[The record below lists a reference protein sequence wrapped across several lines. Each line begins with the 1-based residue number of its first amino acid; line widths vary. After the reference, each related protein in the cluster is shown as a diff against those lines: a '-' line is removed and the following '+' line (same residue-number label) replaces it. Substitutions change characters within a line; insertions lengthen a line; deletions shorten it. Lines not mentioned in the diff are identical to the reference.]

1 MVTFDTLKAS
11 HRLREAGFEEQKAN
25 ALVNAFAED
34 IGASLATKDD
44 IALLK
49 GDIDAL
55 RKDMASGFELLRQE
69 MTSGDEAIRK
79 EMASGFELLRQE
91 MTSENEAIRKDMAN
105 GDEAIRKDMANGDE
119 AIRKDMASGFE
130 LLRQEIDG
138 LRKDMAL
145 REARQTTRMTLL
157 VAGMAGLILT
167 AIGIAT
173 GILATL

>member
-34 IGASLATKDD
+34 IGANLATKDD

-55 RKDMASGFELLRQE
+55 RKDTANGFEALRQE
-69 MTSGDEAIRK
+69 MA
-79 EMASGFELLRQE
+79 
-91 MTSENEAIRKDMAN
+91 SENEAIRKDMA
-105 GDEAIRKDMANGDE
+105 M
-119 AIRKDMASGFE
+119 
-130 LLRQEIDG
+130 QEERMNARMD
-138 LRKDMAL
+138 
-145 REARQTTRMTLL
+145 RQTTRMTLL

>member
-34 IGASLATKDD
+34 IGANLATKDD

-55 RKDMASGFELLRQE
+55 RKDTANGFEALRQEMASGDEAIRKDMANEIASVRKDMANEIASVRKDMANGFELLRQE
-69 MTSGDEAIRK
+69 MTSGDEAIRN
-79 EMASGFELLRQE
+79 EMA
-91 MTSENEAIRKDMAN
+91 M
-105 GDEAIRKDMANGDE
+105 
-119 AIRKDMASGFE
+119 
-130 LLRQEIDG
+130 
-138 LRKDMAL
+138 
-145 REARQTTRMTLL
+145 REERMNARLDRQTTRMTLL